1 MEDVRFITHMSHS
14 RNKTA
19 ITDETKTLINF
30 YNSVARECPYNKSTV
45 LCATRTHT
53 VVCHQFIKA
62 DYTNKRGET
71 KKKLALVTD
80 RYTICE
86 LFRKLKTT
94 MIFFPKHRYN
104 NAHTKVY
111 KKAINNLR
119 PGPRS
124 QWKLHMFGA
133 WWSPVPTLVTN
144 TSDII
149 SCCYLLESY

>member
-1 MEDVRFITHMSHS
+1 MEDVRFITHMSRS
-14 RNKTA
+14 RNKTV
-19 ITDETKTLINF
+19 ITDETKTLVINF

-45 LCATRTHT
+45 LCATSTHT

-86 LFRKLKTT
+86 LFRKLRTT

-111 KKAINNLR
+111 KKAINNLC

-124 QWKLHMFGA
+124 Q
-133 WWSPVPTLVTN
+133 
-144 TSDII
+144 
-149 SCCYLLESY
+149 